1 MNKESD
7 DKARALKN
15 WNTLKYAS
23 PKNKKIIKSI
33 LKEEMILKKVHKK
46 EHDDAVKVA
55 RKKTKKVK
63 SPHV

>member
-1 MNKESD
+1 MSKESD

-15 WNTLKYAS
+15 WNTLKHAS

-33 LKEEMILKKVHKK
+33 LKEEMLVKK
-46 EHDDAVKVA
+46 AA
-55 RKKTKKVK
+55 NKKTKKVK

>member
-15 WNTLKYAS
+15 WNTLKHAS

-33 LKEEMILKKVHKK
+33 LKEEMILKKVLKE
-46 EHDDAVKVA
+46 EHDDAVKAA